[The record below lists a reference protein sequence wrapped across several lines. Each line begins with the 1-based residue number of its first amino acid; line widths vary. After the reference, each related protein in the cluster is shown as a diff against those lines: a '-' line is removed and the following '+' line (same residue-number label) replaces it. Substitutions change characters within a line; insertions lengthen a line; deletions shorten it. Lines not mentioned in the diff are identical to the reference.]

1 MEVSCIPQLPKSAK
15 KSTMGSASMEK
26 KPFYI
31 TTPIYYVNS
40 DPHIGSAYT
49 TVVADVLARLHKKR
63 GDDVFFLTGTAEHG
77 TKIAESAEAAGE
89 DPQAFVDRM
98 TLRFKDAW
106 TKLDVYPTDFI
117 RTTEERHTKAVN
129 LFFEKLKASGDVYE
143 GDYEGLY
150 CIGCEAFKK
159 ESELVNGECP
169 LHNRKPELVK
179 ERNWFFKLSAYS
191 DRVLE
196 KIESNELIIL
206 PEGRKNEVT
215 SFIKQGLEDIAIS
228 RKTAKFALPLPW
240 DEEQTIYVWLDELF
254 NYATAIGY
262 ESDRAEFDRYWPADY
277 HIIGKDILKFHGI
290 IWPALLLAI
299 GEKVPKAIFAHGF
312 FTVNGQ
318 KMSKTLGNVID
329 PVELAETYGSD
340 AVRYFF
346 LREVPFGQDGDVSL
360 EKFIARYNA
369 DLANDLGNLVMRVT
383 TMVERYQWGK
393 ADINHPSPISLVG
406 AEEAFMQLDFL
417 KGLTQVWEALSWG
430 NQVINEKEP
439 WKLATEDPEALKVL
453 LNDLVALLL
462 HAVDVLEPI
471 MPKTSAEITGL
482 LKAENIRKAEPLF
495 KKIEV

>member
-1 MEVSCIPQLPKSAK
+1 MD
-15 KSTMGSASMEK
+15 K

-49 TVVADVLARLHKKR
+49 TVAADVLARLHKKK
-63 GDDVFFLTGTAEHG
+63 GDDVFFLAGTAEHG
-77 TKIAESAEAAGE
+77 SKIAESAEQAGE

-98 TLRFKDAW
+98 SARFKDAW
-106 TKLDVYPTDFI
+106 TQLDIHPTDFI

-150 CIGCEAFKK
+150 CVGCEAFKK
-159 ESELVNGECP
+159 DSELVDGNCP

-179 ERNWFFKLSAYS
+179 ERNWFFKLSAYG

-196 KIESNELIIL
+196 KINSNELVIL
-206 PEGRKNEVT
+206 PEGRKNEVI
-215 SFIKQGLEDIAIS
+215 SFINQGLEDIAIS

-240 DEEQTIYVWLDELF
+240 DSEQTIYVWLDELF

-262 ESDRAEFDRYWPADY
+262 ESNREQFDKYWPVNY

-290 IWPALLLAI
+290 IWPALLMAI
-299 GEKVPKAIFAHGF
+299 GEKVPQAVFAHGF

-329 PVELAETYGSD
+329 PVELAEKYGSD

-346 LREVPFGQDGDVSL
+346 LREVPFGQDGDVSV

-369 DLANDLGNLVMRVT
+369 DLANDLGNLLMRVT
-383 TMVERYQWGK
+383 TMVERYQWGR
-393 ADINHPSPISLVG
+393 ADITTPSPISLVA
-406 AEEAFMQLDFL
+406 AEEAFLELDFL
-417 KGLTQVWEALSWG
+417 KGLNKVWEALSWG
-430 NQVINEKEP
+430 NQIINEKEP
-439 WKLATEDPEALKVL
+439 WNLAKDNPEALEAL

-462 HAVDVLEPI
+462 HASDVLEPI
-471 MPKTSAEITGL
+471 IPKASAHIQEVL
-482 LKAENIRKAEPLF
+482 RAETIRKPEPLF
-495 KKIEV
+495 KKIDV

>member
-1 MEVSCIPQLPKSAK
+1 
-15 KSTMGSASMEK
+15 MEK
-26 KPFYI
+26 QPFYI

-49 TVVADVLARLHKKR
+49 TVAADVLARLHRKR

-77 TKIAESAEAAGE
+77 SKIAESAELAGE
-89 DPQAFVDRM
+89 EPQAFVDRM
-98 TLRFKDAW
+98 SLRFKDAW
-106 TKLDVYPTDFI
+106 AKLDIHPTDFI
-117 RTTEERHTKAVN
+117 QTTEKRHEKAVN

-150 CIGCEAFKK
+150 CVGCEAFKK
-159 ESELVNGECP
+159 DSELVDGNCP

-179 ERNWFFKLSAYS
+179 ERNWFFKLSAYG

-196 KIESNELIIL
+196 KINSNELVIL
-206 PEGRKNEVT
+206 PEGRKNEVV
-215 SFIKQGLEDIAIS
+215 SFINQGLEDIAIS

-240 DEEQTIYVWLDELF
+240 DPEQTIYVWLDELF

-262 ESDRAEFDRYWPADY
+262 ESDRAQFDTYWPVNY
-277 HIIGKDILKFHGI
+277 HVIGKDILKFHGI

-299 GEKVPKAIFAHGF
+299 GEKVPQAVFAHGF

-329 PVELAETYGSD
+329 PVELAEKYGSD

-346 LREVPFGQDGDVSL
+346 LREVPFGQDGDVSI
-360 EKFIARYNA
+360 EKFTARYNA
-369 DLANDLGNLVMRVT
+369 DLANDLGNLLMRVT

-393 ADINHPSPISLVG
+393 ADLTTPSPISLSG
-406 AEEAFMQLDFL
+406 AEAAFLEFDFL

-430 NQVINEKEP
+430 NQIINEKEP
-439 WKLATEDPEALKVL
+439 WNLAKDNPEALEAL
-453 LNDLVALLL
+453 LNDLVAVLLS
-462 HAVDVLEPI
+462 AADVLEPI
-471 MPKTSAEITGL
+471 MPKATARINEVLRAET
-482 LKAENIRKAEPLF
+482 IRKPEPLF
-495 KKIEV
+495 QKIDV